1 MDPNQKNGP
10 RPPRKPRARKTAP
23 ATTLAGES
31 APIVEGEPLA
41 EQLAL
46 DATPPGLPELSF
58 PSTDDREL
66 IEWVAEKR
74 RRRIRI
80 EMYGSAA
87 IVAAGIGA
95 SFLTQTAAF
104 LILCLVGVGAVL
116 AYEFLVASME

>member
-1 MDPNQKNGP
+1 M
-10 RPPRKPRARKTAP
+10 
-23 ATTLAGES
+23 
-31 APIVEGEPLA
+31 
-41 EQLAL
+41 
-46 DATPPGLPELSF
+46 